1 MKYFIYLFFI
11 ALSVFA
17 GVSLYASNPL
27 YGIIILSGA
36 GAAALMIIG
45 DIFLSG
51 KEAKKGS
58 VYPKLLDTSVIIDGR
73 VKDICRAGFLEGT
86 LIAPKF
92 VLHELQYIAD
102 SSDHMKR
109 SKGRRGLDVLNDL
122 RKMPNVT
129 LEIVDK
135 DYPQTR
141 EVDQKLVLM
150 AKETGAKIITNDYNL
165 NKTAEIQGVKILNIN
180 DLSNSVK
187 PSFLPGERIGVKIMK
202 EGKEKEQGI
211 AYLTDGTMIVVDN
224 ARKLLNKKIDVVV
237 TNVLQTDAGRMIF
250 ARYEQGGDSR
260 DNRGAR
266 GYFKRPFKRNDR
278 NHSHNRN
285 NNTQNNTQNAPAA
298 ETHSEE
304 PKKEN
309 E

>member
-1 MKYFIYLFFI
+1 
-11 ALSVFA
+11 
-17 GVSLYASNPL
+17 
-27 YGIIILSGA
+27 
-36 GAAALMIIG
+36 
-45 DIFLSG
+45 
-51 KEAKKGS
+51 
-58 VYPKLLDTSVIIDGR
+58 
-73 VKDICRAGFLEGT
+73 
-86 LIAPKF
+86 
-92 VLHELQYIAD
+92 
-102 SSDHMKR
+102 MKR
-109 SKGRRGLDVLNDL
+109 SKGRRGLDILNDL
-122 RKMPNVT
+122 RKMPSVT

-266 GYFKRPFKRNDR
+266 GYFKRPFRRNDR
-278 NHSHNRN
+278 NHNRN
-285 NNTQNNTQNAPAA
+285 SNTNSNTQSAPVSEA
-298 ETHSEE
+298 HSEE

>member
-45 DIFLSG
+45 DIILSG

-92 VLHELQYIAD
+92 VLHELQYIAIVGP
-102 SSDHMKR
+102 HEKEQR
-109 SKGRRGLDVLNDL
+109 AQGLDVLNDL

-129 LEIVDK
+129 LEWW
-135 DYPQTR
+135 TLSR
-141 EVDQKLVLM
+141 
-150 AKETGAKIITNDYNL
+150 
-165 NKTAEIQGVKILNIN
+165 QG
-180 DLSNSVK
+180 S
-187 PSFLPGERIGVKIMK
+187 
-202 EGKEKEQGI
+202 
-211 AYLTDGTMIVVDN
+211 
-224 ARKLLNKKIDVVV
+224 
-237 TNVLQTDAGRMIF
+237 
-250 ARYEQGGDSR
+250 
-260 DNRGAR
+260 
-266 GYFKRPFKRNDR
+266 
-278 NHSHNRN
+278 
-285 NNTQNNTQNAPAA
+285 
-298 ETHSEE
+298 
-304 PKKEN
+304 
-309 E
+309 

>member
-1 MKYFIYLFFI
+1 MKYFIYLLFM
-11 ALSVFA
+11 AVSVFA
-17 GVSLYASNPL
+17 GVMLYKSNSL
-27 YGIIILSGA
+27 YGIITLSGA
-36 GAAALMIIG
+36 AAAALMIIG

-73 VKDICRAGFLEGT
+73 IKDICRAGFLEGT

-109 SKGRRGLDVLNDL
+109 SKGRRGLDILNDL
-122 RKMPNVT
+122 RKMPSVT

-260 DNRGAR
+260 ENRGAR
-266 GYFKRPFKRNDR
+266 GYFKRPFRRNDR
-278 NHSHNRN
+278 NQNRN
-285 NNTQNNTQNAPAA
+285 NNTNSTTQSAPVSEA
-298 ETHSEE
+298 HSEE

>member
-1 MKYFIYLFFI
+1 MKYFIYLLFM
-11 ALSVFA
+11 AVSVFA
-17 GVSLYASNPL
+17 GVMLYKSNSL
-27 YGIIILSGA
+27 YGIITLSGA
-36 GAAALMIIG
+36 AAAALMIIG

-73 VKDICRAGFLEGT
+73 IKDICRAGFLEGT

-109 SKGRRGLDVLNDL
+109 SKGRRGLDILNDL

-266 GYFKRPFKRNDR
+266 GYFKRPFRRNDR
-278 NHSHNRN
+278 NQNRN
-285 NNTQNNTQNAPAA
+285 NNTNSTTQSAPVSEA
-298 ETHSEE
+298 HSEE